1 MLFFANPGDMR
12 VSLTTA
18 LEGGVLDPRNATLM
32 KMFSLIGVGERAG
45 SGVPS
50 IISSF
55 QEVTLQTPSY
65 QISYSPERVFC
76 TINFENLVE
85 KSATSTE
92 NHTENF
98 AGLSRLQ
105 REIIHRLKS
114 NPKYSRRE
122 LVDVIEN
129 ASLGGVISALTKLQ
143 ELGILR
149 RVGPDKGGQWEI
161 LNENGSL

>member
-1 MLFFANPGDMR
+1 M
-12 VSLTTA
+12 
-18 LEGGVLDPRNATLM
+18 
-32 KMFSLIGVGERAG
+32 
-45 SGVPS
+45 
-50 IISSF
+50 F

-92 NHTENF
+92 NHTENHTENYTENY

-143 ELGILR
+143 EIGILR
-149 RVGPDKGGQWEI
+149 RVGSDKGGQWEI

>member
-1 MLFFANPGDMR
+1 M
-12 VSLTTA
+12 
-18 LEGGVLDPRNATLM
+18 
-32 KMFSLIGVGERAG
+32 
-45 SGVPS
+45 
-50 IISSF
+50 F

-92 NHTENF
+92 NHTENYTENY

-143 ELGILR
+143 EIGILR